1 MNALDW
7 EETHLAHLVEI
18 GEKTATISV
27 EKLSLLIGFARASI
41 DYADAVDKMDRIKRG
56 KVPHD
61 LLAKRTDAVHRRA
74 VALAELT
81 REE

>member
-1 MNALDW
+1 MNILDW
-7 EETHLAHLVEI
+7 EEVHLARLVEI

-41 DYADAVDKMDRIKRG
+41 DYAEATDKMDSIKRG

-61 LLAKRTDAVHRRA
+61 LIAKRADAVHRKS
-74 VALAELT
+74 VALLELT
-81 REE
+81 KEE